1 MFKGEVYGVLA
12 KKAVLKKRLYY
23 IPENYVNEKYK
34 GVAKSGIDKLV
45 DFGYT
50 DNEGKSLKENA
61 ISIAK
66 ELSPELDTVKRDVK
80 KRAIQKAEAVV
91 SDLSKKYIGD
101 GVRADAPSNKRPVKG
116 SPEAK
121 ERMARLRSMRKMKG
135 KGIFG
140 YIILPVAGT
149 VTGQMLGGIP
159 GAYVGNA
166 LGSVAGKMI
175 DGNGLENTTFLPHG
189 KLIKGVPR
197 PVISKQSAASIKI
210 RISPKTTTA

>member
-1 MFKGEVYGVLA
+1 M
-12 KKAVLKKRLYY
+12 
-23 IPENYVNEKYK
+23 
-34 GVAKSGIDKLV
+34 
-45 DFGYT
+45 
-50 DNEGKSLKENA
+50 KENA

-91 SDLSKKYIGD
+91 SDLSKNHIGD

-140 YIILPVAGT
+140 DIILPVAGT
-149 VTGQMLGGIP
+149 VTGQMIGGIP
-159 GAYVGNA
+159 GAYVGIA

-197 PVISKQSAASIKI
+197 PVISKQSAASIKKHGYHPKQRQRNGLHI
-210 RISPKTTTA
+210 NGGSMLELGGSMVSLDGSFKSPGER

>member
-1 MFKGEVYGVLA
+1 M
-12 KKAVLKKRLYY
+12 
-23 IPENYVNEKYK
+23 
-34 GVAKSGIDKLV
+34 
-45 DFGYT
+45 
-50 DNEGKSLKENA
+50 KENA

-91 SDLSKKYIGD
+91 KDLSKKYIGD
-101 GVRADAPSNKRPVKG
+101 GIRAESPMNKRPIKG

-135 KGIFG
+135 CGMLG
-140 YIILPVAGT
+140 DLVLPVAGM

-175 DGNGLENTTFLPHG
+175 DGNGLENTTHLKHG
-189 KLIKGVPR
+189 QLINGVPR
-197 PVISKQSAASIKI
+197 PVVSKQSAASKGYH
-210 RISPKTTTA
+210 PNKGAKTVCILTGAQC